1 MVLWTPWVH
10 QGRIRARTE
19 TELIELNSEKF
30 REVIVEHPK
39 HLPFMRCAIKGP
51 ITTTSPQ

>member
-1 MVLWTPWVH
+1 MDPLGAPGPHPRQAFDSKSQNLLV
-10 QGRIRARTE
+10 RRTE

-39 HLPFMRCAIKGP
+39 HLPFMR
-51 ITTTSPQ
+51 